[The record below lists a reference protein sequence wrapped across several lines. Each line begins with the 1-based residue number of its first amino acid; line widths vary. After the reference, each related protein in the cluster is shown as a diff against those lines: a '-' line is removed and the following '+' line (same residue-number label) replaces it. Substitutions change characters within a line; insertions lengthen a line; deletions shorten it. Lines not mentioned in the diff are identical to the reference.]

1 MKSIVNKLLILS
13 VILLGYSSINA
24 QLADVTYSVRVGN
37 VFSSEGGVFGPCWE
51 SGNEEYTAY
60 GGFFD
65 NANTNVD
72 LSGCLQ
78 CNNNGNCNYGGGT
91 FIGSRSNNAYQL
103 YYYIDAWEDDNGSR
117 CSYNSGDDC
126 RNAGSPGFL
135 YFREIT
141 GPTNDVYYAG
151 GPQAG
156 GSSHQIR
163 LDWTWKYSGNA
174 NALNPGCSAAYASYS
189 GGAIHSWSANL
200 NAGRTYQF
208 STLGLSGEDTYIRIY
223 SPDGFT
229 LYASNDDASGTLQS
243 NAVFTPSVSGTYY
256 VEVSR
261 FDRQYLT
268 GGGSLMY
275 QDASTPP
282 VNGGLIG
289 ASSTVCSG
297 GGASFSSISE
307 ASGGFDGSMNYQW
320 QSSSNGTSWSNIL
333 GATGSTYAVSNL
345 TSTTYFRRMAAD
357 CKNTAGYSNTVTVTV
372 NADPSVTI
380 TTSSPNG
387 AICVGGTTA
396 LSANISGGTGSYTLQ
411 WQYQDN
417 SGNWLNTGSGT
428 TSMNASPTQSRDYRI
443 LVSNNLGCDAVA
455 VQTVT
460 VVADPVFTISGTD
473 VTCNGLNNG
482 TATAVLTGGLP
493 LNYGYNWSSNDG
505 ISTNNNPTGDGT
517 TSVTGLFPAEWVINT
532 TASPSWGCYATA
544 SIVITEPSVLTA
556 SSASGSIACNG
567 GTTTVTVSG
576 NGGTAP
582 YSGTGTFTVGA
593 GTYNYTVTD
602 ANGCTATTSITVTEP
617 SALTA
622 SISSNAPNATVC
634 SGGTAALSSSVS
646 GGTGS
651 YTLQWQYQDNSGN
664 WLNTG
669 SGATVLNASPSQTRD
684 YRLIV
689 TDANGCS
696 VIVLQTVTVVADPV
710 FTISGT
716 NVTCNGLNNGTATA
730 VLTGGLPL
738 NYGYN
743 WSSNDGISTNNNP
756 TGDGTTSVTGLFP
769 AEWVI
774 NTTASPSWG
783 CYATASIVITEPS
796 VLTASSASGSI
807 ACNGGTTTVTVSGN
821 GGTAPYSGTG
831 TFTVGA
837 GTYNY
842 TVTDANGCTA
852 TTSITVTEPSALTA
866 SISSNAPNATV
877 CSGGTA
883 ALSSSVSGG
892 TGSYTLQWQYQ
903 DNSGNWLNTGSGAT
917 VLNAS
922 PSQTRDYRLIVTDA
936 NGCSVIVV
944 QTVTVIADPVFTI
957 SGTNVTCNGFN
968 DGTATAV
975 LTGGLPLN
983 YGYNWYSNDGISSN
997 NNPAGDGTTSV
1008 TGLFP
1013 TEWVI
1018 NTTVAGP
1025 SFGCYAGASITITEP
1040 TPLSSN
1046 AVISDAIDCYGENGE
1061 IIVFA
1066 AGGTPDYSGI
1076 GTFSVSAGDYSY
1088 TVTDANGC
1096 VSSVDISIS
1105 QPELLVAS
1113 SSISDD
1119 INCYGETGVISVSAI
1134 GGTLDYSGTGDFT
1147 VSAGDY
1153 SYTVT
1158 DANGCSST
1166 TSITIT
1172 EPSLLTI
1179 NAGGDETV
1187 FYGYGPMSCASLTAV
1202 AEGGTPDYTYVWNSG
1217 VGADITVCP
1226 TENGEYTVSVSDANG
1241 CVATD
1246 ELWICVVDVT
1256 CQAGNSGNI
1265 KVEMCQIPP
1274 GNPGNAHT
1282 ICIDASAVP
1291 AHLAIG
1297 CVLGAC
1303 GELESACSGVVEV
1316 VQASNAAKNAGMS
1329 KVLALTAYPNPVA
1342 GMTTISVTPADK
1354 GNYEIRMIDMTGRT
1368 VATIYNGFISDFENI
1383 TFDMDMTGMSAGVY
1397 SVNVVGDNGIADNI
1411 KIVKQ

>member
-65 NANTNVD
+65 NTNTNVD

-473 VTCNGLNNG
+473 
-482 TATAVLTGGLP
+482 
-493 LNYGYNWSSNDG
+493 
-505 ISTNNNPTGDGT
+505 
-517 TSVTGLFPAEWVINT
+517 
-532 TASPSWGCYATA
+532 
-544 SIVITEPSVLTA
+544 
-556 SSASGSIACNG
+556 
-567 GTTTVTVSG
+567 
-576 NGGTAP
+576 
-582 YSGTGTFTVGA
+582 
-593 GTYNYTVTD
+593 
-602 ANGCTATTSITVTEP
+602 
-617 SALTA
+617 
-622 SISSNAPNATVC
+622 
-634 SGGTAALSSSVS
+634 
-646 GGTGS
+646 
-651 YTLQWQYQDNSGN
+651 
-664 WLNTG
+664 
-669 SGATVLNASPSQTRD
+669 
-684 YRLIV
+684 
-689 TDANGCS
+689 
-696 VIVLQTVTVVADPV
+696 
-710 FTISGT
+710 
-716 NVTCNGLNNGTATA
+716 VTCNGLNNGTATA

>member
-1 MKSIVNKLLILS
+1 MKSIVNKLIILS
-13 VILLGYSSINA
+13 AILLGYSSINA

-51 SGNEEYTAY
+51 TGNEEYTAY

-65 NANTNVD
+65 NTNTSVD

-141 GPTNDVYYAG
+141 GPSNNVYYTG

-208 STLGLSGEDTYIRIY
+208 TTLGLSGEDTYIRIY

-261 FDRQYLT
+261 YDRQYLT

-282 VNGGLIG
+282 VNGGQIG

-297 GGASFSSISE
+297 GGASFSSISD
-307 ASGGFDGSMNYQW
+307 AAGGFDGSLNYQW
-320 QSSSNGTSWSNIL
+320 QSSSNGTSWSNIA

-345 TSTTYFRRMAAD
+345 TSTTYFRRMASD

-372 NADPSVTI
+372 TADPSVTI

-396 LSANISGGTGSYTLQ
+396 LTANISGGTGSYTLQ

-417 SGNWLNTGSGT
+417 AGNWLNTGSGAL
-428 TSMNASPTQSRDYRI
+428 SMNASPSQTRDYRI
-443 LVSNNLGCDAVA
+443 LVSNNLGCDAAA

-460 VVADPVFTISGTD
+460 VVADPVFTITGTD

-482 TATAVLTGGLP
+482 TASAVLSGGLP

-505 ISTNNNPTGDGT
+505 ISSNNNPAGDGT

-532 TASPSWGCYATA
+532 TVSPSWGCSATA
-544 SIVITEPSVLTA
+544 SIVINEPSVLTASSTSGSIACNGGTTTVTVSGNGGTAPYSGTGTFTVGAGTYSYTVTDANGCTSITSITITEPSALVASSTSGSIACNGGTTTVSVSGNGGTAPYSGTGTFTVGAGTYNYTVTDANGCSATTTITVSEPSVLTASSTSGSIACNGGSTTVTVSGNGGTAPYSGTGTFTVVAGTYSYTVTDANGCSATTSITVTEPSVLTA
-556 SSASGSIACNG
+556 SSTSGSIACNG

-602 ANGCTATTSITVTEP
+602 ANGCSASTSITITEP
-617 SALTA
+617 TALTA

-634 SGGTAALSSSVS
+634 SGGTAGLSSSVS
-646 GGTGS
+646 GGTGPYS
-651 YTLQWQYQDNSGN
+651 YQWQYQNNSGT
-664 WLNTG
+664 WLNTC
-669 SGATVLNASPSQTRD
+669 STCTNPTQNASPSQTRD
-684 YRLIV
+684 YRV
-689 TDANGCS
+689 
-696 VIVLQTVTVVADPV
+696 
-710 FTISGT
+710 
-716 NVTCNGLNNGTATA
+716 
-730 VLTGGLPL
+730 
-738 NYGYN
+738 
-743 WSSNDGISTNNNP
+743 
-756 TGDGTTSVTGLFP
+756 
-769 AEWVI
+769 
-774 NTTASPSWG
+774 
-783 CYATASIVITEPS
+783 
-796 VLTASSASGSI
+796 
-807 ACNGGTTTVTVSGN
+807 
-821 GGTAPYSGTG
+821 
-831 TFTVGA
+831 
-837 GTYNY
+837 
-842 TVTDANGCTA
+842 
-852 TTSITVTEPSALTA
+852 
-866 SISSNAPNATV
+866 
-877 CSGGTA
+877 
-883 ALSSSVSGG
+883 
-892 TGSYTLQWQYQ
+892 
-903 DNSGNWLNTGSGAT
+903 
-917 VLNAS
+917 
-922 PSQTRDYRLIVTDA
+922 IVTDA

-1013 TEWVI
+1013 AEWVI

-1025 SFGCYAGASITITEP
+1025 SFGCYASASITITEP
-1040 TPLSSN
+1040 TPLTSN

-1119 INCYGETGVISVSAI
+1119 INCYGETGVISVSAA
-1134 GGTLDYSGTGDFT
+1134 GGTLDYSGTGDYT

-1172 EPSLLTI
+1172 EPSLLTV

-1202 AEGGTPDYTYVWNSG
+1202 AEGGTPDYTYIWNSG

-1226 TENGEYTVSVSDANG
+1226 TENGEYSVTVTDANG

-1256 CQAGNSGNI
+1256 CQAGNSGNM

-1316 VQASNAAKNAGMS
+1316 VQASNAAKDAGMS
-1329 KVLALTAYPNPVA
+1329 TVLALTAYPNPVA